1 METPAS
7 IFAYL
12 LFGLKNKEWIENG
25 QKNSW
30 ICYRRTIRG
39 VEIYIY
45 GKIIQTHRESVV
57 FFTKTTSQ
65 NQRKCLI
72 MSVMVKLGE

>member
-25 QKNSW
+25 QKIPGFVIGELSEEWKSTSMEKLFKHTENL
-30 ICYRRTIRG
+30 
-39 VEIYIY
+39 
-45 GKIIQTHRESVV
+45 

-72 MSVMVKLGE
+72 MSVMVKFGE